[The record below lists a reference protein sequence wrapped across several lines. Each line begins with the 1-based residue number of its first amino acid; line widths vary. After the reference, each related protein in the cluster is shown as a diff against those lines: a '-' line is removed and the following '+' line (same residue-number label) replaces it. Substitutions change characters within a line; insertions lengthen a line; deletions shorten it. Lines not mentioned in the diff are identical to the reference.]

1 MLSMQQ
7 NNSRFA
13 LIDCNNFYVSC
24 ERAFNPMLNNR
35 PVVVLS
41 NNDGCI
47 ISRSEEIKK
56 LGVPMGAPVFKWQ
69 RLLDL
74 HHAVTFSSN
83 FALYGDIS
91 NRIMSLI
98 NYECDDMEVYS
109 IDEAFVQ
116 FHNDA
121 NFNADRLQASILQST
136 SIPVSI
142 GVGQT
147 KTLAKIANYVAKK
160 FPKHQGVFDISAVSN
175 IDEVLASIPINN
187 VWGIGKRTSKLLNRY
202 GVTNS
207 RQLRDL
213 SDVWVRNNLNVNC
226 LRTIQELRGINCLQ
240 LETSVPRKKSIATTR
255 SFGMPIEKLSTLEE
269 SISTYAVR
277 TTEKLRQQRSLA
289 SGLIVFLRTNQF
301 ADGEQYHNMKSYIFD
316 EPTDY
321 TPVVIQT
328 AVACMRYLYRQGYEY
343 KKAGV
348 ILFGI
353 TNNAHRQAN
362 MFLKTDHQY
371 QQRVSATID
380 KINRKLGKDTIFFGK
395 MGLKRDWRIFNNRMS
410 KFYTTSTYDLLRVRA

>member
-24 ERAFNPMLNNR
+24 ERAFNPKLNHR

-47 ISRSEEIKK
+47 ISRSNEIKR

-69 RLLDL
+69 RLLDM
-74 HHAVTFSSN
+74 HHTVTFSSN

-98 NYECDDMEVYS
+98 NRECSDMEVYS

-116 FHNDA
+116 LDNNA
-121 NFNADRLQASILQST
+121 TFNAGRLQASILQST

-142 GVGQT
+142 GIGQT
-147 KTLAKIANYVAKK
+147 KTLAKIANYIAKK
-160 FPKHQGVFDISAVSN
+160 YPKHYGIFDISSVSN
-175 IDEVLASIPINN
+175 IDEVLMSISIND
-187 VWGIGKRTSKLLNRY
+187 VWGIGKSTSKLLNRY

-207 RQLRDL
+207 MQLRDL
-213 SDVWVRNNLNVNC
+213 SDVWVRNNLNINC
-226 LRTIQELRGINCLQ
+226 LRTIYELRGISCLP
-240 LETSVPRKKSIATTR
+240 LEASTPQKKSIATTR
-255 SFGMPIEKLSTLEE
+255 SFGTPIKKLSTLEE

-277 TTEKLRQQRSLA
+277 ATEKLRQQHSLA
-289 SGLIVFLRTNQF
+289 AGLIVFLRTNQF
-301 ADGEQYHNMKSYIFD
+301 ADGKQYHNTKSYIFD

-321 TPVVIQT
+321 TPIVIQT
-328 AVACMRYLYRQGYEY
+328 AVSCIRYLYKQEYEY

-353 TNNAHRQAN
+353 TKNDHRQAN
-362 MFLKTDHQY
+362 MFLKTDHQH
-371 QQRVSATID
+371 QQRISTTID
-380 KINRKLGKDTIFFGK
+380 KINRKLGKDAIFFGK
-395 MGLKRDWRIFNNRMS
+395 MGMKRDWRIFNNRMS
-410 KFYTTSTYDLLRVRA
+410 KFYTTSTYDLLRVQA

>member
-13 LIDCNNFYVSC
+13 LIDGNNFYVSC

-160 FPKHQGVFDISAVSN
+160 FPKHQGYLIS
-175 IDEVLASIPINN
+175 VL
-187 VWGIGKRTSKLLNRY
+187 
-202 GVTNS
+202 
-207 RQLRDL
+207 
-213 SDVWVRNNLNVNC
+213 
-226 LRTIQELRGINCLQ
+226 
-240 LETSVPRKKSIATTR
+240 
-255 SFGMPIEKLSTLEE
+255 F
-269 SISTYAVR
+269 
-277 TTEKLRQQRSLA
+277 
-289 SGLIVFLRTNQF
+289 LI
-301 ADGEQYHNMKSYIFD
+301 
-316 EPTDY
+316 
-321 TPVVIQT
+321 
-328 AVACMRYLYRQGYEY
+328 
-343 KKAGV
+343 
-348 ILFGI
+348 
-353 TNNAHRQAN
+353 
-362 MFLKTDHQY
+362 
-371 QQRVSATID
+371 
-380 KINRKLGKDTIFFGK
+380 
-395 MGLKRDWRIFNNRMS
+395 
-410 KFYTTSTYDLLRVRA
+410 